1 MINDKLRAPQVINQG
16 STLQRSTLT
25 KLYVNKLE
33 SKLEQLQQSV
43 LALGAI
49 LLKAI
54 SAWIRHEFVA
64 MTGKTAASGMKLQ
77 VKDLMHL
84 RGAARRIN
92 LC

>member
-49 LLKAI
+49 LL
-54 SAWIRHEFVA
+54 S
-64 MTGKTAASGMKLQ
+64 
-77 VKDLMHL
+77 L
-84 RGAARRIN
+84 RPQDPGQEKRRMPPPPQAV
-92 LC
+92 